1 MDDAPEE
8 AVGEGSSLDDRRGDC
23 DDAVPTAHGV
33 ELIHDGE
40 GFAVIGEPSAVERF
54 LDSVGLLS
62 LAQDLPL
69 VRLGAA
75 LDSGSKL
82 ADFAAKVVE
91 NAGRYVRLTKESA
104 EQVKEF
110 GLMPT
115 KTKGISHAMLGAPGS
130 ISKWIQI
137 EDGPASLLTNPA
149 VLSGAAGVMAQL
161 ARQQEAKELKQLLI
175 SIDGKLDDVR
185 RRQRD
190 QVLAKMDRVSFVIGE
205 AMAIR
210 EHDGDRETAWDKVKS
225 EAGTIAEVQADA
237 LRAIEALADTATEK
251 TGVGALAKAMQN
263 IESEVGIWLAV
274 LARCFQLQDEYAV
287 LELDHVLDTTPSSL
301 DGHRLGLDAALQERR
316 GKILAKTGQLMN
328 KLDIAGGIARE
339 NVLLHA
345 RTSRAVVDSIN
356 TVGGSID
363 DFYLPFAIEPDWEA
377 LTPIRWRDAIWDSQ
391 QLKNAAAEAGP
402 KVAAT
407 VGAAAT
413 AIVLAVVSK
422 GGDSKDSSG
431 GHA

>member
-8 AVGEGSSLDDRRGDC
+8 AVGEGRGLDDRRGDC
-23 DDAVPTAHGV
+23 DDAVPAVHGV

-82 ADFAAKVVE
+82 ADSAAKVVE

-161 ARQQEAKELKQLLI
+161 ARQQEAKELKQLLV

-190 QVLAKMDRVSFVIGE
+190 QVLAKMDRVSFVIDE

-210 EHDGDRETAWDKVKS
+210 EHGGDRETAWDKVKS

-237 LRAIEALADTATEK
+237 LRAIEALADKATEK

-263 IESEVGIWLAV
+263 IESEVGVWLAV

-287 LELDHVLDTTPSSL
+287 LELDHVLDTAPSSL
-301 DGHRLGLDAALQERR
+301 DGHRLSLDAALQERR
-316 GKILAKTGQLMN
+316 GKIVAKTGQLMN

-339 NVLLHA
+339 KVLLHA
-345 RTSRAVVDSIN
+345 HASWAVINSIN
-356 TVGGSID
+356 TVGGLID
-363 DFYLPFAIEPDWEA
+363 DFHVPFAIEPDRET
-377 LTPIRWRDAIWDSQ
+377 LTPIRWRDAIRDSQ
-391 QLKNAAAEAGP
+391 QLKNAAAEVGP
-402 KVAAT
+402 KVAAA
-407 VGAAAT
+407 VIGAG
-413 AIVLAVVSK
+413 AIAVVLK
-422 GGDSKDSSG
+422 GGDSKDSSDG
-431 GHA
+431 QA

>member
-1 MDDAPEE
+1 MEDAPEQV
-8 AVGEGSSLDDRRGDC
+8 AGEGNGLDERRGDC

-40 GFAVIGEPSAVERF
+40 GLAVIGEPSAVERF
-54 LDSVGLLS
+54 LGSVGLLS

-69 VRLGAA
+69 VKLGAA

-82 ADFAAKVVE
+82 ADSAARVVE
-91 NAGRYVRLTKESA
+91 NAGSYVRLTKESA

-115 KTKGISHAMLGAPGS
+115 KTKGISHAMLGDPGS
-130 ISKWIQI
+130 ISKWIQV
-137 EDGPASLLTNPA
+137 EDGPASFLTNPA

-161 ARQQEAKELKQLLI
+161 ARQQEAKELKQLLV

-190 QVLAKMDRVSFVIGE
+190 EVLAKMDRVSFVIDE

-210 EHDGDRETAWDKVKS
+210 EHGGDRETAWGKVKS
-225 EAGTIAEVQADA
+225 EVGTIAEVQADA
-237 LRAIEALADTATEK
+237 LRAIEALADKATEK
-251 TGVGALAKAMQN
+251 TGVGALAKATQE
-263 IESEVGIWLAV
+263 IESEVGVWLAV
-274 LARCFQLQDEYAV
+274 LARCFQLQNEYAV
-287 LELDHVLDTTPSSL
+287 LELDHVLDTAPSSL

-316 GKILAKTGQLMN
+316 GKIVAKTGQLMN
-328 KLDIAGGIARE
+328 RLDVAGGIARE

-345 RTSRAVVDSIN
+345 RASRAVINSIN

-363 DFYLPFAIEPDWEA
+363 DFHVPFAIEPDREA
-377 LTPIRWRDAIWDSQ
+377 LTPIRWRDAIRDSQ
-391 QLKNAAAEAGP
+391 QLRNAAAEAGP

-407 VGAAAT
+407 VVGAGAL
-413 AIVLAVVSK
+413 VLTVVLK

-431 GHA
+431 GQA